1 MRCNVVA
8 WSLARRRSPA
18 NISSFL
24 SFLWD
29 KGWGMRNR
37 GTFIPCLAALV
48 VRRAG
53 PEGRAW
59 GTLLIA
65 VRSFQHESL
74 PTTGLLRPGCRVGS
88 GTPPERD
95 VREEVLAA
103 RRWSLIRVEVGA
115 VLLTWVDLELG
126 PETERVPLCGDV
138 QCNEP
143 SEHGEA

>member
-1 MRCNVVA
+1 M
-8 WSLARRRSPA
+8 
-18 NISSFL
+18 
-24 SFLWD
+24 
-29 KGWGMRNR
+29 
-37 GTFIPCLAALV
+37 
-48 VRRAG
+48 
-53 PEGRAW
+53 
-59 GTLLIA
+59 
-65 VRSFQHESL
+65 Q
-74 PTTGLLRPGCRVGS
+74 VGS